1 MSIGV
6 ITVNLAR
13 FRYDIS
19 SAFGLAFDSVRAH
32 KLRSFLTLLGVII
45 GVASVILVGSAVEGL
60 GVYAEQSTAKAFG
73 ADTFLIAQVASV
85 GRMTRKEYME
95 KLRRNKEIRQED
107 VRYLEDVTGETTL
120 YSPYRQRSADI
131 KREGAILE
139 DAAVI
144 GVSAAMAQIRDI
156 VVVDGRFFTE
166 QEEKTRQ
173 NVAVVGDDVKTTL
186 FPTGNSPVGGTV
198 KINGIDFVVI
208 GVQEKL
214 GSSFG
219 RSLDISLY
227 IPQSA
232 FTRLWGTGR
241 GIAVYGKPKP
251 ETKISLADGL
261 DLTRSALRTRYH
273 TQPGKP
279 DNFDT
284 LTPDAIRGFLDT
296 MLALIAAVVVPVTC
310 MSLVVGGI
318 VIMNIMLVS
327 VTERTREIGIRK
339 AVGARHSDIMM
350 QVLSESVMMSTAG
363 GVMGVLLGVL
373 LTQALSRIFGLTL
386 AITLPYVALALFVS
400 SGVGIASGW
409 YPARR
414 AAKLDPIV
422 ALRSE

>member
-1 MSIGV
+1 M
-6 ITVNLAR
+6 NFAR
-13 FRYDIS
+13 IRYDVS

-60 GVYAEQSTAKAFG
+60 GVYAAQSTAKAFG
-73 ADTFLIAQVASV
+73 ADTFLIAQVASA
-85 GRMTRKEYME
+85 GRMTRKEYLE
-95 KLRRNKEIRQED
+95 KLRRNKEVRQED
-107 VRYLEDVTGETTL
+107 VRYLEGVTGETTI
-120 YSPYRQRSADI
+120 YSPYRQRSADV

-139 DAAVI
+139 DAAII
-144 GVSAAMAQIRDI
+144 GVSAAMVQIRDI
-156 VVVDGRFFTE
+156 VVVEGRFFTE

-173 NVAVVGDDVKTTL
+173 NAAVIGHEVKAML
-186 FPTGNSPVGGTV
+186 FPTGGSPVGGTV
-198 KINGIDFVVI
+198 KINGIDFTVT

-214 GSSFG
+214 GSAFG
-219 RSLDISLY
+219 RSLDNSIY

-251 ETKISLADGL
+251 ETRISLDDAL
-261 DLTRSALRTRYH
+261 DVTRSALRTRYH

-310 MSLVVGGI
+310 ISLVVGGI
-318 VIMNIMLVS
+318 VIMNIRLVS

-339 AVGARHSDIMM
+339 AVGARHSDVMM
-350 QVLSESVMMSTAG
+350 QVLSESVLMSTAG
-363 GVMGVLLGVL
+363 GALGVLLGAM
-373 LTQALSRIFGLTL
+373 LTQVLSRIFEITLT
-386 AITLPYVALALFVS
+386 ITLPYVGLALFVS

-409 YPARR
+409 YPAKR
-414 AAKLDPIV
+414 AARLDPIV

>member
-1 MSIGV
+1 M
-6 ITVNLAR
+6 NFAR
-13 FRYDIS
+13 IRYDVS

-60 GVYAEQSTAKAFG
+60 GVYAAQSTAKAFG
-73 ADTFLIAQVASV
+73 ADTFLIAQVASA
-85 GRMTRKEYME
+85 GRMTRKEYLE
-95 KLRRNKEIRQED
+95 KLRRNKEVRQED
-107 VRYLEDVTGETTL
+107 VRYLEGVTGETTI
-120 YSPYRQRSADI
+120 YSPYRQRSADV

-139 DAAVI
+139 DAAII
-144 GVSAAMAQIRDI
+144 GVSAAMVQIRDI
-156 VVVDGRFFTE
+156 VVVEGRFFTE

-173 NVAVVGDDVKTTL
+173 NAAVIGHEVKAML
-186 FPTGNSPVGGTV
+186 FPTGGSPVGGTV
-198 KINGIDFVVI
+198 KINGIDFTVT

-214 GSSFG
+214 GSAFG
-219 RSLDISLY
+219 RSLDNSIY

-251 ETKISLADGL
+251 ETRISLDDAL
-261 DLTRSALRTRYH
+261 DVTRSALRTRYH

-310 MSLVVGGI
+310 ISLVVGGI

-339 AVGARHSDIMM
+339 AVGARHSDVMM
-350 QVLSESVMMSTAG
+350 QVLSESVLMSTAG
-363 GVMGVLLGVL
+363 GALGVLLGAM
-373 LTQALSRIFGLTL
+373 LTQVLSRIFEITLT
-386 AITLPYVALALFVS
+386 ITLPYVGLALFVS

-409 YPARR
+409 YPAKR
-414 AAKLDPIV
+414 AARLDPIV